1 MIVTSPVAAT
11 RSPVFATALLA
22 SCLVRAGAPMGT
34 PREPEGKPAP
44 GEKPPMEICVAIRVG
59 KPGPDGKPRP
69 RITVDKAPIDDWDH
83 LRMTL
88 RLMADERGAR
98 KRPAIVAPSA
108 DAQYVWAWRAL
119 GVLSQAGFQNI
130 NFKHGEPGRGKLDA
144 PPNGKGE
151 PQARPL
157 PPRRDDNNSIVVTRG
172 GANAKPVPRIVINGV
187 RMLVW
192 DHVSRSVQHLA
203 GPAPEVRGKVAV
215 KIQCPA
221 DVPFGWV
228 HGCVAS
234 CVEAGI
240 WHLSFAEPMS
250 QMTGNRPSSS
260 SALRTNASW
269 KRSSLRLAV
278 L

>member
-44 GEKPPMEICVAIRVG
+44 GEKPPMEIWVAIRVG

-88 RLMADERGAR
+88 RLMADEQGAR
-98 KRPAIVAPSA
+98 ENPVT
-108 DAQYVWAWRAL
+108 V
-119 GVLSQAGFQNI
+119 
-130 NFKHGEPGRGKLDA
+130 FKQGEPGRGKLDA

-151 PQARPL
+151 PRARRL
-157 PPRRDDNNSIVVTRG
+157 PPRRDDDNSIVVTRG
-172 GANAKPVPRIVINGV
+172 GADAKPVPRIVINGV
-187 RMLVW
+187 RMLDW

-203 GPAPEVRGKVAV
+203 GPDPEVRGKVAV

-228 HGCVAS
+228 HACMAS
-234 CVEAGI
+234 CVKAGI
-240 WHLSFAEPMS
+240 WRMSFAEPLPPP
-250 QMTGNRPSSS
+250 GNDGER
-260 SALRTNASW
+260 
-269 KRSSLRLAV
+269 
-278 L
+278 